1 MKRGGAD
8 GPRPVSESLPRVLG
22 RLGAAAS
29 PVAMEAVFSRWGE
42 IAGADLSEHVRPVR
56 VDRRALVV
64 AADHPAWATRARM
77 QSGRILAQVAAMGDL
92 PLERL
97 EVLVER
103 P

>member
-1 MKRGGAD
+1 MTRGGAD

-56 VDRRALVV
+56 VDSHVLVV

-77 QSGRILAQVAAMGDL
+77 ESGRILAQVSAVGDL
-92 PLERL
+92 SLERL